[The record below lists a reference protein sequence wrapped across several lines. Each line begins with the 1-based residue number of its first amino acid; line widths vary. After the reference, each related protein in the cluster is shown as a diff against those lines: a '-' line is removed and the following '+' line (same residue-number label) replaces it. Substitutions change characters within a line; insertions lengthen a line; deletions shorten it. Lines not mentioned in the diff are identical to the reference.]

1 MEVAPTTIFGLIIV
15 LTGLVLSHIGQ
26 WIREGRKA
34 RTFKKKNDQ
43 LGTIETSIKNVDKQ
57 VEKLGGKTDE
67 QTKQIGDQ
75 TVAVGK
81 LQEKVEG
88 QANHCSTTVSAV
100 FKAIESNSNKIFTLA
115 KSSSKTKK

>member
-1 MEVAPTTIFGLIIV
+1 MEIAPTTIFGLIIV
-15 LTGLVLSHIGQ
+15 LTGLILSHIGQ

-34 RTFKKKNDQ
+34 KTFKKKNDQ
-43 LGTIETSIKNVDKQ
+43 LGTIETAVKTVDKNI
-57 VEKLGGKTDE
+57 EKLNLKTDE

-75 TVAVGK
+75 TLAVGK
-81 LQEKVEG
+81 LQEKVES

-115 KSSSKTKK
+115 KSGSKTKK

>member
-1 MEVAPTTIFGLIIV
+1 MEIAPTTIYGLIIV
-15 LTGLVLSHIGQ
+15 IVGMFLSHIGQ
-26 WIREGRKA
+26 WIREGYKA
-34 RTFKKKNDQ
+34 KTFKKKNDQ
-43 LGTIETSIKNVDKQ
+43 LGTIETSIKAVDKN
-57 VEKLGGKTDE
+57 VEKLNLKTEE

-115 KSSSKTKK
+115 KSGSKTKK